1 VHAPNLTHAAHA
13 VVNPADDQLLQDIDG
28 APNLVAL
35 FLKRAGQKG
44 DAPFLGHKAGG
55 KWVTQSWRSA
65 AEHVVLLAEALR
77 AMGLED
83 GDRVALVSENRPE
96 WCIADLA
103 IMAAGCITVPTYT
116 TNTRRDHAHIL
127 DNSGARAVFISN
139 EKLLVPLVGAIT
151 QTGLVEHVIGIDAL
165 KTRQTGSFEYHG
177 WAGLLTGDAAAARAA
192 VDARIAGITRDDTA
206 CLIYT
211 SGTGGAPRGVM
222 QHHGAILCNAAGA
235 AEVLINDFGLTEER
249 FLSFLPLSH
258 AYEHS
263 GGQFLPIGV
272 GAEIYYSEGLE
283 KLASNIEETRPTIM
297 VVVPRLFE
305 VLRTR
310 IIKQVEKQGK
320 VANFMM
326 DSALKIAEHSKE
338 GKKRLRHRPLDFLVE
353 KALRPKIR
361 AKFGGRVKAMV
372 SGGAPLNPEVGNF
385 FDAMGLTVLQGY
397 GQTEAGPVISCN
409 RPKAGLKMDTVGP
422 PLRNVEVR
430 IAEDGEI
437 LVRGELVMH
446 GYWRNE
452 AETARTLKD
461 GWLHTGDIGHFD
473 HKGRI
478 KITDRKKDMIVND
491 KGDNIAPQKVEGMLT
506 LQPEIAQAMVSGDKR
521 PYVVGLIVPDAEW
534 ALEWARANG
543 EKFDLKA
550 LQELPAFKNAVRAA
564 VDRTNTDLS
573 VIEKVRQFAF
583 ADEAFT
589 IENEEMT
596 PSMKIRRHKIRE
608 RYRERVD
615 GLYRG

>member
-1 VHAPNLTHAAHA
+1 LTYAAHA

-35 FLKRAGQKG
+35 FLKRADQKG

-127 DNSGARAVFISN
+127 DNSGARAVFVSN

-151 QTGLVEHVIGIDAL
+151 QTGLVEHVIGIDTL

-338 GKKRLRHRPLDFLVE
+338 GKKRLRDRPLDFLVE

-452 AETARTLKD
+452 AESARTLKD

-608 RYRERVD
+608 RYQERVD